1 MNLLNIINEK
11 EMRIIETTTTTT
23 TTTTTATTQDI
34 ELFDVSKLIVGFFQL
49 YAGQRYKRT
58 HFGTRHSFQSQVNFG
73 EGEGF

>member
-1 MNLLNIINEK
+1 MNLLNIVNEK
-11 EMRIIETTTTTT
+11 EMRIIETTT